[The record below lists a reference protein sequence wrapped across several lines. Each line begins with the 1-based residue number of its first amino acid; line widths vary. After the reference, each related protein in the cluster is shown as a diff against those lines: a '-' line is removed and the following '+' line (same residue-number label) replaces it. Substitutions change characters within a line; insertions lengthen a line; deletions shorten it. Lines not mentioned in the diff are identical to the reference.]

1 MVGLTGEAALDIR
14 DSAEQADIT
23 LFIAVVFL
31 DCRSL
36 CPIYI
41 YVSHV
46 VHVAMSSRGNDTM
59 LARTYVALPIKVDL
73 AVEDDSKI
81 SSAFAP
87 IVIPVNAFTFST
99 VPVKAML
106 LRK

>member
-1 MVGLTGEAALDIR
+1 
-14 DSAEQADIT
+14 
-23 LFIAVVFL
+23 
-31 DCRSL
+31 
-36 CPIYI
+36 
-41 YVSHV
+41 
-46 VHVAMSSRGNDTM
+46 M

-81 SSAFAP
+81 SSAFTP
-87 IVIPVNAFTFST
+87 IVIPVNAFMFST